1 MKTLLLF
8 TITLFF
14 GFLSYAQEGS
24 KAVLDGTIIY
34 AEKNGISEVLIV
46 LKLKNK
52 EISRLITPSSG
63 KFEKLNIP
71 IGDVYTVIIS
81 KKGYITKTIQLDLRY
96 DSTEC
101 HDLIGEGTIF
111 PIEIS
116 TELDVFKK
124 DKKYPKE
131 LKNFINASFSIDNNC
146 LVRFDSKFIEDQRNK
161 YNSWVK

>member
-1 MKTLLLF
+1 
-8 TITLFF
+8 
-14 GFLSYAQEGS
+14 
-24 KAVLDGTIIY
+24 
-34 AEKNGISEVLIV
+34 
-46 LKLKNK
+46 
-52 EISRLITPSSG
+52 
-63 KFEKLNIP
+63 
-71 IGDVYTVIIS
+71 
-81 KKGYITKTIQLDLRY
+81 LDLRY

-101 HDLIGEGTIF
+101 ADLKGEGTIF

-146 LVRFDSKFIEDQRNK
+146 FVRFEYKFIEEQRDK